1 MKRPPR
7 RTTFAALWLG
17 PILLT
22 ALLLPSRS
30 LAHGSHDERIDAQTR
45 LIEAAPAN
53 ALLYLDRATIHLDR
67 ADWLAAMADIDQAA
81 ELDPDLATVHYLR
94 GLLFFK
100 RGRSDE
106 AEDALN
112 RFLAAEPENSAG
124 FAVRARVRTE
134 LRRPLDAARDFSR
147 AIAYQPVPGP
157 DLYLE
162 RAQILSEA
170 GDPYLEE
177 ALHGLEDG
185 IAEIGP
191 LPTLALAAVEIEAR
205 IGRFEHAAQRLDA
218 ATRSFPVRAPW
229 LVRKG
234 EILEAAGRPE
244 AAREAYQSGLDEIAA
259 MPAHRRQLL
268 AFVELRLR
276 ALERIARIEEHRTVV
291 SGESFPPWRFQP

>member
-1 MKRPPR
+1 M
-7 RTTFAALWLG
+7 LV
-17 PILLT
+17 T

-30 LAHGSHDERIDAQTR
+30 LAHGSHDERIGAQSQ
-45 LIEAAPAN
+45 LIEAAPAD
-53 ALLYLDRATIHLDR
+53 AQLYLDRAAVHLDR
-67 ADWLAAMADIDQAA
+67 ADWVAAMADIDRAA
-81 ELDPDLATVHYLR
+81 ELDPDLATVHYLH
-94 GLLFFK
+94 GLLLWK
-100 RGRSDE
+100 RGWSDE
-106 AEDALN
+106 AEGALN

-124 FAVRARVRTE
+124 FAVRARARAD
-134 LRRPLDAARDFSR
+134 LRRPLDAAQDFSR
-147 AIAYQPVPGP
+147 AIAYQPVAGP

-191 LPTLALAAVEIEAR
+191 LPTLALAAVEIEVQ
-205 IGRFEHAAQRLDA
+205 IGRFKNATQRLDA

-234 EILEAAGRPE
+234 EILEAAGWPE

-259 MPAHRRQLL
+259 LPAHRRQRL

-276 ALERIARIEEHRTVV
+276 ALERIARIEGRRTVM
-291 SGESFPPWRFQP
+291 SDESFPPWRFQP